1 MEKVNND
8 QIIGLMSLSEEINSL
23 NQKMRQM
30 VEQLHSTSEGLAS
43 LQDLANTM
51 NSKIGQFKT
60 QAGKYTP
67 QTLTQGK
74 GATPSYGST
83 PVAGVERER
92 IVPTPENYR
101 DYLPENMVP
110 VTKAPKAPELPTAAE
125 LTNVQSTPVVDRE
138 TGKVPGK
145 KQTKQKT
152 QRSKRTTKKPT
163 APKKRGFFGGK
174 K

>member
-30 VEQLHSTSEGLAS
+30 VEQLHRTSDGLAN

-51 NSKIGQFKT
+51 NGKIGQFKT
-60 QAGKYTP
+60 QAGKYRP
-67 QTLTQGK
+67 QTLTQGTS
-74 GATPSYGST
+74 ATPSYGNAAT
-83 PVAGVERER
+83 NPERER

-101 DYLPENMVP
+101 DYLPENMI
-110 VTKAPKAPELPTAAE
+110 PKVEASKVELPTAAE

-145 KQTKQKT
+145 KQTKHKNPV
-152 QRSKRTTKKPT
+152 RAKRVKKA